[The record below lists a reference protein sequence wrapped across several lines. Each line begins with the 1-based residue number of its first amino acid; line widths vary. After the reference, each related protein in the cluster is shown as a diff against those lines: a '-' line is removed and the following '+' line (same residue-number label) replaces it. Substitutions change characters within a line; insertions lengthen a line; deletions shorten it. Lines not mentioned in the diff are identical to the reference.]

1 MNKIWSRNTLLF
13 SSVFACT
20 LLATPNLVRGDDLS
34 ISVSKSVAVSETI
47 ADTTICRLNVT
58 GSYLTTIFNSNG
70 TIGSRGVI
78 TFTTDGNFFVIDS
91 NQGGVTNVFNPF
103 SSGQGAWKCNGTT
116 GVSARSITFA
126 YPGSAGSTGSIAQ
139 SDYQAS
145 FNPQTQTVQGTIT
158 LRFFNLNA
166 NPLLDNVPPVGTFN
180 FSGQQIKAN

>member
-1 MNKIWSRNTLLF
+1 MNKIWSCNTLLF

-20 LLATPNLVRGDDLS
+20 LLATPNVVRGDDS
-34 ISVSKSVAVSETI
+34 SVPENI
-47 ADTTICRLNVT
+47 ANTARCRQNVT
-58 GSYLTTIFNSNG
+58 GAYLTTIFNPDG

-78 TFTTDGNFFVIDS
+78 TLTKDGNFFVIDS

-103 SSGQGAWKCNGTT
+103 SSGQGAWKCNSKT

-126 YPGSAGSTGSIAQ
+126 FPGSAGSTGSIAR
-139 SDYQAS
+139 SDYQAT

-158 LRFFNLNA
+158 LRFFSLNA
-166 NPLLDNVPPVGTFN
+166 NPLLNNVPSVGTFN

>member
-1 MNKIWSRNTLLF
+1 MNKILSCKTLLF
-13 SSVFACT
+13 SSVIAST
-20 LLATPNLVRGDDLS
+20 LLATPNVVRGNDLS
-34 ISVSKSVAVSETI
+34 ALETNNTARCSKNVS
-47 ADTTICRLNVT
+47 
-58 GSYLTTIFNSNG
+58 GSYLTTIFNSDG

-78 TFTTDGNFFVIDS
+78 TLTEEGNFFVIDS

-103 SSGQGAWKCNGTT
+103 SNGQGAWKCNSKT

-126 YPGSAGSTGSIAQ
+126 FPGSAGSTGSIAR

-166 NPLLDNVPPVGTFN
+166 NPLLNNVPPVGTFN
-180 FSGQQIKAN
+180 FSGQQIKPAN

>member
-1 MNKIWSRNTLLF
+1 MNKICFGNTLLF
-13 SSVFACT
+13 SSVLACT
-20 LLATPNLVRGDDLS
+20 LLATPNVVRGNDF
-34 ISVSKSVAVSETI
+34 SVPETI
-47 ADTTICRLNVT
+47 ANTARCRLNVT
-58 GSYLTTIFNSNG
+58 GAYLTKIFNPDG

-78 TFTTDGNFFVIDS
+78 TLTADGNFFVIDS

-103 SSGQGAWKCNGTT
+103 SSGQGAWKCNGKT

-126 YPGSAGSTGSIAQ
+126 YPGSAGSTGSIAR

-145 FNPQTQTVQGTIT
+145 FNPQTQTVEGTIT

-166 NPLLDNVPPVGTFN
+166 NPLLNNVPPVGTFN

>member
-1 MNKIWSRNTLLF
+1 MNKILSCKTLLF
-13 SSVFACT
+13 SSVIAST
-20 LLATPNLVRGDDLS
+20 LLATPNVVRGNDLS
-34 ISVSKSVAVSETI
+34 ARETNNNT
-47 ADTTICRLNVT
+47 ARCSQNVG

-78 TFTTDGNFFVIDS
+78 TLTEEGNFFVIDS

-103 SSGQGAWKCNGTT
+103 SNGQGAWKCNSKT

-126 YPGSAGSTGSIAQ
+126 FPGSAGSTGSIAR

-158 LRFFNLNA
+158 LRFFSLNA
-166 NPLLDNVPPVGTFN
+166 NPLLNNVPPVATFN
-180 FSGQQIKAN
+180 FSGQQIKPAN